1 MAFLPGD
8 ILSCYSASYD
18 EARRAFLR
26 AAEAQDA
33 AVTSH
38 LNHCGQG
45 VSGEDLCMDIATVG
59 NADADCAM
67 IVSSATHG
75 IEGYAGSALQT
86 GLLRDGIVESLPNYS
101 ACHLVHAVNPFG
113 FSHYR
118 RVNEDNVD
126 VNRNFIDFS
135 RPVADSDDF
144 LGFRAFAAREME
156 EGRAADEAEVAARY
170 LAAEGEQRYQRA
182 LTLGQYK
189 DPTAIHFGG
198 HAPTWSN
205 RTWRGFLDDV
215 VPGRALIIHLDIHT
229 GLGCF
234 GRETLIYTRDPGARG
249 YELARRCYGEDELL
263 IPGGA
268 LTPDVSGPI
277 PSSFAKFEDD
287 AVVIGVAPEF
297 GTVPLNQMLT
307 TLIEENALWHSEC
320 RGESERKASVARMMH
335 CFCPDDAGW
344 RIGAWRR
351 FRRRIAQT
359 IEFLNDL

>member
-1 MAFLPGD
+1 MAFLPED
-8 ILSCYSASYD
+8 ILGCYSASYD
-18 EARRAFLR
+18 AARRAFLR

-38 LNHCGQG
+38 LNPCGQG

-59 NADADCAM
+59 SADADSAL

-86 GLLRDGIVESLPNYS
+86 GLLRDDIAESLPDNS

-113 FSHYR
+113 FSHCR

-126 VNRNFIDFS
+126 VNRNFVDFS
-135 RPVADSDDF
+135 HPLEDSDDF
-144 LGFRAFAAREME
+144 LRFRAFAASEIE
-156 EGRAADEAEVAARY
+156 EGRAADDTEVAARY

-182 LTLGQYK
+182 LTLGQYSNS
-189 DPTAIHFGG
+189 TAIHFGG
-198 HAPTWSN
+198 REPTWSN
-205 RTWRGFLDDV
+205 RTWRGFLDQAL
-215 VPGRALIIHLDIHT
+215 PGRALTVHMDIHT
-229 GLGCF
+229 GLGRF
-234 GRETLIYTRDPGARG
+234 GQETLIYTRDPGARG
-249 YELARRCYGEDELL
+249 YELACRCYGEDEML

-277 PSSFAKFEDD
+277 PSSFASFEGD

-307 TLIEENALWHSEC
+307 TLIEENTLWHSEC
-320 RGESERKASVARMMH
+320 RGESERKASVERMMH
-335 CFCPDDAGW
+335 CFCPEDTSW
-344 RIGAWRR
+344 RIAIWRR
-351 FRRRIAQT
+351 FRRRIDQT

>member
-1 MAFLPGD
+1 MAFRSED

-38 LNHCGQG
+38 PNPCGQG

-59 NADADCAM
+59 NADAGCAL

-86 GLLRDGIVESLPNYS
+86 GLLRDGLAESLPDDS
-101 ACHLVHAVNPFG
+101 VCHLVHAVNPFG
-113 FSHYR
+113 FSHCR

-135 RPVADSDDF
+135 RRLADSDDF
-144 LGFRAFAAREME
+144 LRFRAFAAREME
-156 EGRAADEAEVAARY
+156 AGLAADDTEVAARY
-170 LAAEGEQRYQRA
+170 LAAEGEQGYQRA
-182 LTLGQYK
+182 LTLGQYS
-189 DPTAIHFGG
+189 DPAAIHFGG
-198 HAPTWSN
+198 REPTWSN
-205 RTWRGFLDDV
+205 RTWRGFLDQAL
-215 VPGRALIIHLDIHT
+215 PGKALTVHMDIHT
-229 GLGCF
+229 GLGHV

-249 YELARRCYGEDELL
+249 YELACRCYGEDETL
-263 IPGGA
+263 IPGGT

-277 PSSFAKFEDD
+277 PSSFARFEGD

-297 GTVPLNQMLT
+297 GTVSLNEMLT
-307 TLIEENALWHSEC
+307 TLIEENALWHTKC
-320 RGESERKASVARMMH
+320 CGESKRNAIVKRMMH

-344 RIGAWRR
+344 RIGVWRQ
-351 FRRRIAQT
+351 FRRRIDQT
-359 IEFLNDL
+359 IEFLNDM